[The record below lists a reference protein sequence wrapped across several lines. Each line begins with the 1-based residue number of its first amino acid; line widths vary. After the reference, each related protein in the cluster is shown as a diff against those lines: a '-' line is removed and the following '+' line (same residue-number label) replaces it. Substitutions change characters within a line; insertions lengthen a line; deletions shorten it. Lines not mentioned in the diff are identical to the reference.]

1 MARWDDGIAATSYP
15 RRSSMKHLHR
25 EVPRRTMQR
34 SQNTNGRSPRIAT
47 KHVEGV
53 LHFARKLGMH
63 SNPEQ
68 LLRALPSELCTLLDC
83 ATTALIHLQ
92 EGKLFFHIVDGRG
105 SVLSEEL
112 SAIKWP
118 EEIWSAAS
126 EQEKPLVIPSL
137 DPQLDH
143 DERFPE
149 TRKFF
154 RECGCSS
161 LCVLPLTT
169 SLHRLGAVCV
179 GRRGRDAFSD
189 KESALLSLVSH
200 YAALAI
206 DDRLNVAQSELAR
219 AQLEEERTRLR
230 LILDLNNSVVS
241 NLELRNVVQ
250 AISPGIRKAMRLDGV
265 ALILP
270 DGEGRELQLY
280 ALDFPGGNLSLRQDL
295 PPSLFG
301 SVSGRVFRT
310 GKPWVGDIGQLQR
323 SGLDHGMASAAGVE
337 TLCMLPL
344 LRGNRVLGVLCL
356 VRTERNAFTQ
366 SDIEFLSQVAG
377 QVAIA
382 IDNAFAYR
390 QITELKDKLTQ
401 EKLYFEDELR
411 SEMNFQ
417 EIIGNS
423 TVLCRVLS
431 QVEAVAPTGSTVL
444 IYGET
449 GTGKELIARAV
460 HNLSQR
466 QSNPFVKLNCAAIPT
481 GLLESELFGHER
493 GAFTGAV
500 TQRIGRF
507 ELASHGTIFLDEVG
521 EIPLELQPKLLRV
534 LQEREFERLGGSRT
548 LRTNARLIAA
558 TNRDLQTMVEEQ
570 AFRSDL
576 YYRLN
581 VFPIHVPPLR
591 ERTEDIPF
599 LVRHFAQHFAFNMGK
614 QIDTISSETMNA
626 LVRYPWPGNI
636 RELQNVIERAVILSK
651 GPILKVPL
659 ADLKTRGAERN
670 HTNGSST
677 LEEVERRHIL
687 SVLEQ
692 TNWVFAGPNGAAARL
707 GIKRPT
713 LQFRMQKLG
722 ISRPQR
728 S

>member
-1 MARWDDGIAATSYP
+1 MQ
-15 RRSSMKHLHR
+15 SS
-25 EVPRRTMQR
+25 Q
-34 SQNTNGRSPRIAT
+34 STNGWPPRIAG
-47 KHVEGV
+47 KHVEEV
-53 LHFARKLGMH
+53 LRFARKLGLH
-63 SNPEQ
+63 RNPEQ
-68 LLRALPSELCTLLDC
+68 ILRALPSELCALLDC
-83 ATTALIHLQ
+83 TTTAVIHLR
-92 EGKLFFHIVDGRG
+92 EGQLSFHVVDGEG
-105 SVLSEEL
+105 GVLSED
-112 SAIKWP
+112 SSVSKWQ
-118 EEIWSAAS
+118 EEIWSAVS

-137 DPQLDH
+137 DDEAQL
-143 DERFPE
+143 PE
-149 TRKFF
+149 TARFF
-154 RECGCSS
+154 RESGSQS
-161 LCVLPLTT
+161 LCILPLAT
-169 SLHRLGAVCV
+169 SVHRLGALCI
-179 GRRGRDAFSD
+179 GRERRDAFSD
-189 KESALLSLVSH
+189 EESSLLSLVSH

-206 DDRLNVAQSELAR
+206 DDRVNFAQSELAR
-219 AQLEEERTRLR
+219 AQLEEERTKLR

-241 NLELRNVVQ
+241 NLELRDVLQ
-250 AISPGIRKAMRLDGV
+250 AVSPGIRKAMRLDGV

-280 ALDFPGGNLSLRQDL
+280 ALDFPEGNLPARPELPTSLN
-295 PPSLFG
+295 G

-310 GKPWVGDIGQLQR
+310 GRPWIGDIGQLQR
-323 SGLDHGMASAAGVE
+323 SGFDHRIASAAGVK

-344 LRGNRVLGVLCL
+344 LRCNRVLGVLCL
-356 VRTERNAFTQ
+356 VRTEENAFTQ
-366 SDIEFLSQVAG
+366 SDLEFLSQIAG

-390 QITELKDKLTQ
+390 QITELKDKLNQ

-423 TVLCRVLS
+423 PVLCRVLS

-500 TQRIGRF
+500 AQRIGRF
-507 ELASHGTIFLDEVG
+507 ELASQGTIFLDEVG

-558 TNRDLQTMVEEQ
+558 TNRDLKAMVEEQ
-570 AFRSDL
+570 KFRSDL
-576 YYRLN
+576 FYRLN

-599 LVRHFAQHFAFNMGK
+599 LVRHFAQYYAFNMGR

-651 GPILKVPL
+651 GPMLKVPL
-659 ADLKTRGAERN
+659 GDLKTRLPELG
-670 HTNGSST
+670 HMNGSST

-707 GIKRPT
+707 GLKRPT

-722 ISRPQR
+722 ISRPPR
-728 S
+728 HSA

>member
-1 MARWDDGIAATSYP
+1 
-15 RRSSMKHLHR
+15 
-25 EVPRRTMQR
+25 MQR
-34 SQNTNGRSPRIAT
+34 SPNPNGQSPRVAR

-53 LHFARKLGMH
+53 LHFARKLGTH
-63 SNPEQ
+63 SHPEQ
-68 LLRALPSELCTLLDC
+68 LLHALPSELCALLDC
-83 ATTALIHLQ
+83 TTTAVIHLR
-92 EGKLFFHIVDGRG
+92 EG
-105 SVLSEEL
+105 EL
-112 SAIKWP
+112 SFHVVDSDGCLLCRDLSGSKWP
-118 EEIWSAAS
+118 EEIWSAVS
-126 EQEKPLVIPSL
+126 ELEKPLVIPSL
-137 DPQLDH
+137 D
-143 DERFPE
+143 EEARFPE
-149 TRKFF
+149 AGEFF
-154 RECGCSS
+154 RGCGCQS

-169 SLHRLGAVCV
+169 RLHRLGALCI
-179 GRRGRDAFSD
+179 GRRRRDAFSE
-189 KESALLSLVSH
+189 KESSLLSLVSH

-206 DDRLNVAQSELAR
+206 GDRVNFAQSELVR
-219 AQLEEERTRLR
+219 AQLEEERTKLS

-241 NLELRNVVQ
+241 NLELRDVLR

-280 ALDFPGGNLSLRQDL
+280 ALDFPDANSSLRQDL
-295 PPSLFG
+295 PVSLNG

-323 SGLDHGMASAAGVE
+323 SGLDHRIASAAGVE

-344 LRGNRVLGVLCL
+344 VRGSRVLGVLCL
-356 VRTERNAFTQ
+356 VRTEKNAFTR
-366 SDIEFLSQVAG
+366 SDLEFLSQVAG

-382 IDNAFAYR
+382 IDNALAYR

-423 TVLCRVLS
+423 NVLCRVLS

-466 QSNPFVKLNCAAIPT
+466 SSNPFVKLNCAAIPT

-500 TQRIGRF
+500 AQRIGRF
-507 ELASHGTIFLDEVG
+507 ELASQGTIFLDEVG

-558 TNRDLQTMVEEQ
+558 TNRDLHSMVEEQ
-570 AFRSDL
+570 KFRSDL
-576 YYRLN
+576 FYRLN

-599 LVRHFAQHFAFNMGK
+599 LVRHFVQHFAFNMGK
-614 QIDTISSETMNA
+614 QIESISSETMNA

-651 GPILKVPL
+651 GPTLKVPL
-659 ADLKTRGAERN
+659 SDLKVRGAESG
-670 HTNGSST
+670 HTNGFST

-728 S
+728 SQAT

>member
-1 MARWDDGIAATSYP
+1 
-15 RRSSMKHLHR
+15 
-25 EVPRRTMQR
+25 MQR
-34 SQNTNGRSPRIAT
+34 SLNSNLDQSNGVPPSAEQ
-47 KHVEGV
+47 VEEV
-53 LHFARKLGMH
+53 LRFARKLEMH
-63 SNPEQ
+63 SDHEQ
-68 LLRALPSELCTLLDC
+68 LLRALPAEICVLVDC
-83 ATTALIHLQ
+83 STAALIHWH
-92 EGKLFFHIVDGRG
+92 EGQLATHVVD
-105 SVLSEEL
+105 SVGCAMATDH
-112 SAIKWP
+112 SATNGAAINGAAGNWP
-118 EEIWSAAS
+118 EAVWQAIS
-126 EQEKPLVIPSL
+126 EQEKAFVLPAL
-137 DPQLDH
+137 DQLSPGAQ
-143 DERFPE
+143 RFSE
-149 TRKFF
+149 AIQFF
-154 RECGCSS
+154 RECGSQS
-161 LCVLPLTT
+161 LCLLPLSTA
-169 SLHRLGAVCV
+169 LHRLGALCI
-179 GRRGRDAFSD
+179 GRKHRDAFS
-189 KESALLSLVSH
+189 KQEVSLLSLISH

-206 DDRLNVAQSELAR
+206 DDRFNFAQSEQVR
-219 AQLEEERTRLR
+219 AQLEKERTKLR

-241 NLELRNVVQ
+241 NLELRDVIQ
-250 AISPGIRKAMRLDGV
+250 SISPGIRRALRVDGV
-265 ALILP
+265 ALFLP
-270 DGEGRELQLY
+270 DREAQELQLC
-280 ALDFPGGNLSLRQDL
+280 ALDFPDGNSAIRQDL
-295 PPSLFG
+295 PVSLHDSAAG
-301 SVSGRVFRT
+301 QAFRS
-310 GKPWVGDIGQLQR
+310 GKPWIGDIGQLQR
-323 SGLDHGMASAAGVE
+323 AGLDHRIASAAGVE

-356 VRTERNAFTQ
+356 VRTEKNAFNQ
-366 SDIEFLSQVAG
+366 PELEFLSQIAG

-401 EKLYFEDELR
+401 EKLYLEDELR

-423 TVLCRVLS
+423 PVLRRVLR

-444 IYGET
+444 IHGET

-466 QSNPFVKLNCAAIPT
+466 HANSFVKLNCAAIPT

-493 GAFTGAV
+493 GAFTGAI

-507 ELASHGTIFLDEVG
+507 ELANHGTIFLDEVG
-521 EIPLELQPKLLRV
+521 EIPLDLQPKLLRV
-534 LQEREFERLGGSRT
+534 LQEKEFERLGGSRT

-558 TNRDLQTMVEEQ
+558 TNRDLQSMVDEQ
-570 AFRSDL
+570 KFRSDL
-576 YYRLN
+576 FYRLN

-599 LVRHFAQHFAFNMGK
+599 LVRHFAQYFAFNMSR

-651 GPILKVPL
+651 GPSLKVPL
-659 ADLKTRGAERN
+659 SDLKPRSLDG
-670 HTNGSST
+670 TNGNGNGLAT

-722 ISRPQR
+722 ISRPNR
-728 S
+728 P

>member
-1 MARWDDGIAATSYP
+1 
-15 RRSSMKHLHR
+15 
-25 EVPRRTMQR
+25 
-34 SQNTNGRSPRIAT
+34 
-47 KHVEGV
+47 
-53 LHFARKLGMH
+53 MH
-63 SNPEQ
+63 SDPEQ
-68 LLRALPSELCTLLDC
+68 LLRALPSELCALLDC
-83 ATTALIHLQ
+83 TTTAVIHLR
-92 EGKLFFHIVDGRG
+92 EG
-105 SVLSEEL
+105 EL
-112 SAIKWP
+112 SFNAVDNDGCKLCADPSLTKWQ
-118 EEIWSAAS
+118 EEIWLAVA
-126 EQEKPLVIPSL
+126 EREKPLVIPSL
-137 DPQLDH
+137 DR
-143 DERFPE
+143 ESRFPE
-149 TRKFF
+149 TARFF
-154 RECGCSS
+154 RQSGSRC
-161 LCVLPLTT
+161 LCVIPLAT
-169 SLHRLGAVCV
+169 SLHRLGALCI
-179 GRRGRDAFSD
+179 GRDRPSAFS
-189 KESALLSLVSH
+189 EEECSLLALVSH

-206 DDRLNVAQSELAR
+206 DERFNFAKSELVR
-219 AQLEEERTRLR
+219 AQLDEERIKLK
-230 LILDLNNSVVS
+230 LILDLNNRVVS
-241 NLELRNVVQ
+241 NLELRDVLQ
-250 AISPGIRKAMRLDGV
+250 AVSPSIRKAMRLDGV

-270 DGEGRELQLY
+270 DGEGRELQLF
-280 ALDFPGGNLSLRQDL
+280 ALDFPDSQLSARQDL
-295 PPSLFG
+295 APSLNG

-310 GKPWVGDIGQLQR
+310 GRPWVGDIEQLQR
-323 SGLDHGMASAAGVE
+323 SGLDHRIASAAGVQ

-356 VRTERNAFTQ
+356 VRTERNAFTE
-366 SDIEFLSQVAG
+366 SDIEFLSQIAG

-390 QITELKDKLTQ
+390 QITELKDKLAQ

-411 SEMNFQ
+411 TEMNFQ

-423 TVLCRVLS
+423 TVLLRVLK

-466 QSNPFVKLNCAAIPT
+466 QSSPFVKLNCAAIPT

-500 TQRIGRF
+500 SQRIGRF
-507 ELASHGTIFLDEVG
+507 ELASQGTIFLDEVA

-548 LRTNARLIAA
+548 IRTNARLIAA
-558 TNRDLQTMVEEQ
+558 TNRDLTTMVAEQ
-570 AFRSDL
+570 KFRSDL
-576 YYRLN
+576 FYRLN

-599 LVRHFAQHFAFNMGK
+599 LVRHFAQHFAFTMGK
-614 QIDTISSETMNA
+614 QIDTIASDSMNA

-651 GPILKVPL
+651 GPVLKVAL
-659 ADLKTRGAERN
+659 SDLKGRPAELG
-670 HTNGSST
+670 HVNGSST

-687 SVLEQ
+687 AVLEQ

-707 GIKRPT
+707 GLKRPT

-722 ISRPQR
+722 IYRPQR
-728 S
+728 PSST